1 MSSSKII
8 HLTDNNFKAEVID
21 SPKPVMVDFWAEW
34 CGPCRSLAPIIDQIA
49 DEMSDKIKVCKLD
62 VDEARETA
70 IFYKVM
76 SIPTVIF
83 FKNGQVVS
91 QQVGTTGKAN
101 YIQIINSL

>member
-21 SPKPVMVDFWAEW
+21 STKPVMVDFWAEW

-91 QQVGTTGKAN
+91 QQIGTTGKAN
-101 YIQIINSL
+101 YVQIINSL